1 MDLTVLLV
9 LAFTSAL
16 TWWLS
21 GYDSQ
26 VTGENRIKDI
36 MRRALRCGATL
47 LLVAIGIA
55 AATDGGRFGTFVL
68 IALVLPLSIVW
79 TGCVSELLARGFHGL
94 VDSSDLRGFNPKELT
109 RELDKMADLVQQGK
123 NEEAIHL
130 CARLRKSAEGSAL
143 ALDTTLFSVYDEL
156 LAGSAFATPLVAEA
170 QKAYDAGHCLLAES
184 RLTQVLKGA
193 PGNLKASMLLMR
205 LYAQNLHSPNR
216 AQAVLRS
223 FEERDETPP
232 GFVDYARQRL
242 NEWLAPAPKH
252 RPSTAGIESVLVER
266 KLVEPPEEII
276 DPKTAS
282 VAELLKAGHLGTAIE
297 RLETSVKERPRDFNL
312 RLQLAEAYGRYCCNL
327 SRASEIVAKIE
338 TYPAFRPDQVRVAKA
353 KLREW
358 RARLSN

>member
-1 MDLTVLLV
+1 MDMTIPLI
-9 LAFTSAL
+9 LACTSAL

-26 VTGENRIKDI
+26 VTKENPIKDI
-36 MRRALRCGATL
+36 KRRALRCGATL
-47 LLVAIGIA
+47 LLVTIGIA
-55 AATDGGRFGTFVL
+55 AATDSGRFGGFVL

-79 TGCVSELLARGFHGL
+79 AGCVSELLARGFHGL
-94 VDSSDLRGFNPKELT
+94 VDFSDLRRVDPKELT
-109 RELDKMADLVQQGK
+109 RELDRMAQFVQQGR

-143 ALDTTLFSVYDEL
+143 ALDTTLFSVYDGL
-156 LAGSAFATPLVAEA
+156 LAGSAFATPLVTEA
-170 QKAYDAGHCLLAES
+170 QQAYDAGHCLLAES

-193 PGNLKASMLLMR
+193 PGNLKAGMLLIR
-205 LYAQNLHSPNR
+205 LYAQNLHNRNR

-223 FEERDETPP
+223 FEERNETPP

-242 NEWLAPAPKH
+242 KEWLDPAPE
-252 RPSTAGIESVLVER
+252 RPPGTEGIESVLIER
-266 KLVEPPEEII
+266 KLPEPPEEVL

-282 VAELLKAGHLGTAIE
+282 VSELLKAGHLGTAIE
-297 RLETSVKERPRDFNL
+297 RLETSVKERPQDFDL

-338 TYPAFRPDQVRVAKA
+338 AYPTFRPDQVRVAKA

>member
-1 MDLTVLLV
+1 MDLTIPLV

-16 TWWLS
+16 AWWLS

-36 MRRALRCGATL
+36 RRRVLRCGANL
-47 LLVAIGIA
+47 LLITVGIA
-55 AATDGGRFGTFVL
+55 AATDGGRFGAFVL

-79 TGCVSELLARGFHGL
+79 AGCVSELLAHGFHGL
-94 VDSSDLRGFNPKELT
+94 VDSSDLRGFDPKELT
-109 RELDKMADLVQQGK
+109 RELDRMAELVQQGR

-143 ALDTTLFSVYDEL
+143 ALDSTLFSVYDEL
-156 LAGSAFATPLVAEA
+156 LAGSSFATPLVAEA

-193 PGNLKASMLLMR
+193 PGNLKAGMLLMR
-205 LYAQNLHSPNR
+205 LYAQNLHNRTR
-216 AQAVLRS
+216 AQAILRS
-223 FEERDETPP
+223 FEERDGVPP
-232 GFVDYARQRL
+232 GFVDYARHRL
-242 NEWLAPAPKH
+242 NEWLTPAPKH
-252 RPSTAGIESVLVER
+252 QPSSEALESVLVER
-266 KLVEPPEEII
+266 KSVEPPEEVI

-297 RLETSVKERPRDFNL
+297 RLETSVKERPQDFNL

-327 SRASEIVAKIE
+327 SRASEIVARIE
-338 TYPAFRPDQVRVAKA
+338 AYPAFRPDQVRVAKA

>member
-1 MDLTVLLV
+1 MDLTIPLI

-26 VTGENRIKDI
+26 VTGENRVKDI
-36 MRRALRCGATL
+36 KRRALRCGATL
-47 LLVAIGIA
+47 LLVAIGIT
-55 AATDGGRFGTFVL
+55 AATGGGRFGGFVL
-68 IALVLPLSIVW
+68 IALVVPLGILW
-79 TGCVSELLARGFHGL
+79 TGCVSDLLARGFHGL
-94 VDSSDLRGFNPKELT
+94 VDSSDSREFDPKELT
-109 RELDKMADLVQQGK
+109 RELDRLAELVQGGR
-123 NEEAIHL
+123 NDEAINL
-130 CARLRKSAEGSAL
+130 CATLRKSAEGSAL
-143 ALDTTLFSVYDEL
+143 ALDTTLFRVYDGL
-156 LAGSAFATPLVAEA
+156 LAGSAFATPLLVEA
-170 QKAYDAGHCLLAES
+170 QMAYESGHCLLAES
-184 RLTQVLKGA
+184 RLNQLLKSA
-193 PGNLKASMLLMR
+193 PGNLKAGMLLIR
-205 LYAQNLHSPNR
+205 LYARNLHNRNR

-242 NEWLAPAPKH
+242 NEWLDPAPE
-252 RPSTAGIESVLVER
+252 RPPGIEGIQSVLVAG
-266 KLVEPPEEII
+266 KLFEPPEEVI

-297 RLETSVKERPRDFNL
+297 RLETSVKERPQDFDL

-338 TYPAFRPDQVRVAKA
+338 AYPTFRPDQVRVAKA